1 MAPKTVLITGCSE
14 GGIGYALAVAFAKR
28 QLNVFAT
35 ARDLTKMQSLSKYS
49 NITLLAL
56 DVTDPT
62 QIATVVEQVSTK
74 TGGTLD
80 YLVNNSGV
88 LYIMPALDSDIE
100 EGKKMFEV
108 NFWGVLRMTQAFSP
122 LLVAAKGTVVNI
134 GSLLGYLYN
143 PYLSIYNASKTALHA
158 FDEPLR
164 LELKPLN
171 VKVLTVVT
179 GAIET
184 SIHVNAPGVKLPEK
198 SFYRAVQNRLNA
210 LKTDEVKVKRTEA
223 HVYAE
228 KVVNDVLGG
237 ASGKTFRGS
246 YSSIAKYATM
256 YLPTFVTDSLL
267 TQASDLDK
275 VTVSVKNGK

>member
-1 MAPKTVLITGCSE
+1 M
-14 GGIGYALAVAFAKR
+14 
-28 QLNVFAT
+28 
-35 ARDLTKMQSLSKYS
+35 
-49 NITLLAL
+49 
-56 DVTDPT
+56 
-62 QIATVVEQVSTK
+62 
-74 TGGTLD
+74 
-80 YLVNNSGV
+80 
-88 LYIMPALDSDIE
+88 
-100 EGKKMFEV
+100 
-108 NFWGVLRMTQAFSP
+108 
-122 LLVAAKGTVVNI
+122 
-134 GSLLGYLYN
+134 
-143 PYLSIYNASKTALHA
+143 
-158 FDEPLR
+158 R

-256 YLPTFVTDSLL
+256 YLPTFVTVCNVYVMLCCGGIGFRLTYIYLPGLAFDS
-267 TQASDLDK
+267 SIG
-275 VTVSVKNGK
+275 SG